1 MSEKTSAVPEW
12 HSNQLDF
19 PDGVTCDPKAAEV
32 LRAWVAGGGLT
43 VSLSPLAFER
53 IGVWGILL
61 VDVARH
67 VARAWEA
74 EGRGTFSSNLEAIN
88 RMVKAEIKK
97 PTDMGSTAKR
107 QTN

>member
-1 MSEKTSAVPEW
+1 MSDTKTARSAP
-12 HSNQLDF
+12 HANQLDV
-19 PDGVTCDPKAAEV
+19 PDGVTFDPKAAEV

-43 VSLSPLAFER
+43 VALSPLAFER

-74 EGRGTFSSNLEAIN
+74 EGKGTFSSNLEAIN
-88 RMVKAEIKK
+88 QMFKAEIKK